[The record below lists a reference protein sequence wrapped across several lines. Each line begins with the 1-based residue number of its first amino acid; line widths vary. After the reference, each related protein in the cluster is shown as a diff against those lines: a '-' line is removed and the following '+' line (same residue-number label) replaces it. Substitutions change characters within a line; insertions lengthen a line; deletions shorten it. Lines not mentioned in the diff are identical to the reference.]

1 MENKISRQE
10 LKRIFEEELGV
21 SWDTL
26 KQIVK
31 KYEKITKDENKG
43 KNRVFSGRDKVLR
56 AMKVSGTFTPVD
68 LAKLAGINYKLTITY
83 VCEFVKKGFVVKIG
97 RKGRRRYYKFIKDV
111 ENVN

>member
-1 MENKISRQE
+1 MENRISRQE

-26 KQIVK
+26 KKLVK
-31 KYEKITKDENKG
+31 KLDSENNKKKKIQGLSG
-43 KNRVFSGRDKVLR
+43 KDKVLR

-68 LAKLAGINYKLTITY
+68 IAKLAGVKYKVAVTY
-83 VCEFVKKGFVVKIG
+83 ICEFVKKGFAKKAG
-97 RKGRRRYYKFIKDV
+97 KHNKKQYYKFIKDV